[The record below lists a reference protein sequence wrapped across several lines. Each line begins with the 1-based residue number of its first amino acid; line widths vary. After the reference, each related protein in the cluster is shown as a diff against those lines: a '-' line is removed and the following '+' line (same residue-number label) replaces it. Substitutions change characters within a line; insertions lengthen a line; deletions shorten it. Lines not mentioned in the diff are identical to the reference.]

1 MATKKQVEEMLRVIG
16 PAVKGSLVEVRKPC
30 IRVNCPACRA
40 GRKHR
45 AFMFHYAQEDKRRCM
60 YVQPACVDLLR
71 KALRNGRLIEQCLH
85 EAGPELIKAERKK
98 QGRTG

>member
-1 MATKKQVEEMLRVIG
+1 MRTKKQVKGMLKAIA

-30 IRVNCPACRA
+30 IRANCPACKA

-45 AFMFHYAQEDKRRCM
+45 AFMFHYAQEGKRRCM
-60 YVQPACVDLLR
+60 YVPLACVDLLR

-98 QGRTG
+98 QGRID